1 MNTKIP
7 SNARVEAIDIAKGI
21 GIILVY
27 FGHIP
32 PTPDI
37 KTFIYS
43 FHMPLFFFLS
53 GIFMDEKKYDFKSF
67 FISRCKTL
75 LIPLFTFATFSIIV
89 GFIRQGGFH
98 HLQWSGPL
106 WFLYILFF
114 VEVFIFYVWKNL
126 YWISHSSLLKHIV
139 CLSLFV
145 IAFIVDNHHI
155 HLPLDF
161 NVVPLASF
169 FFVVG
174 NLLSVQIKNRL
185 LNSSTRIELLAA
197 FLLLIGIIFYT
208 WCTQDQTNVHKSHI
222 ADGIYGYLIAFS
234 GICVTLIVSKYVAKT
249 NMYLYDFLLF
259 CGRNSL
265 VIYGTHYI
273 LQRWIGVNKV
283 NCVFN
288 PVLWILLNLAVV
300 ASIFVIIY
308 IVNKKAKWCIGRM

>member
-1 MNTKIP
+1 M
-7 SNARVEAIDIAKGI
+7 
-21 GIILVY
+21 
-27 FGHIP
+27 
-32 PTPDI
+32 
-37 KTFIYS
+37 
-43 FHMPLFFFLS
+43 
-53 GIFMDEKKYDFKSF
+53 
-67 FISRCKTL
+67 
-75 LIPLFTFATFSIIV
+75 
-89 GFIRQGGFH
+89 
-98 HLQWSGPL
+98 QWSGPL
-106 WFLYILFF
+106 WFLYILFLC
-114 VEVFIFYVWKNL
+114 EVFIFFVWKEF
-126 YWISHSSLLKHIV
+126 YRVSSSYFYKCIV

-145 IAFIVDNHHI
+145 TAFVIDCYHF
-155 HLPLDF
+155 HLPLEI
-161 NVVPLASF
+161 NIIPLASF

-174 NLLSVQIKNRL
+174 NLLSVQIKNWL
-185 LNSSTRIELLAA
+185 LDSSTRIELLAA
-197 FLLLIGIIFYT
+197 LLLLIGIIFYT